1 MKQETNAKMK
11 PGIFISCVAV
21 GLAACASVYPPR
33 DTSTLD
39 KINQQLKQAAAPKE
53 KAAEQKLPD
62 AVSSLLLPPIK
73 RGMPKTSGKQIEQ
86 RFDLVVKDAPVDQ
99 VLMGIVSDTPYSIM
113 LKPRSALDTRDLR
126 VLPSSSGAAAG
137 AAPAATGQVDKVTV
151 NLKDVTVFDALDAIR
166 EIYGYDY
173 TMDGNRIYVQP
184 PELQTQLYQVNYI
197 IGQRRGVS
205 DMQVIGGASPSLNSS
220 SGGTSS
226 GSSSGSGSGSGTT
239 PTYTSVQASGLS
251 NISKSDIW
259 GEVEDTLRT
268 TLGCQIPKN
277 TPSKTGGSGSS
288 GGTSSASSSSSS
300 TSTMPLASR
309 ADVSFTGDMQS
320 GERQRGVDGCT
331 DGRAMNINQM
341 SGTILVRGMP
351 NEHRMIGK
359 MLRAMQLNIER
370 QVIIEAKIIDVELNS
385 ESQQGINWSAG
396 QHGLHNVSMGA
407 NTGKLI
413 ANTGVGTSP
422 NNGGAIGTV
431 ATAVGVTTVS
441 PPTLGDLLGVG
452 MGATG
457 SAFASGMGLAVQTRN
472 FSALINFLQTQGSVH
487 VLSSPRIATLN
498 NQKAV
503 IKVGSEEPFVT
514 NASGGQIAQGTGG
527 SASTATVPTITYQ
540 PFFSGIALDV
550 TPQIDDKGNITLHVH
565 SMVNSITTRDKLAIV
580 GTTSTQDR
588 TLPFAVNSINETDS
602 VVKTNDGQVIVIG
615 GLMTESAEDSRSK
628 IPGAGDV
635 PGAGALFRQGGQ
647 NKAKRELVIL
657 LKPTVVR
664 DDSVWANDIA
674 ATQDRI
680 ENSGA
685 GAQPR

>member
-1 MKQETNAKMK
+1 MKQETNTKMK
-11 PGIFISCVAV
+11 LKVFISCVAV
-21 GLAACASVYPPR
+21 GLAACASVNPPR

-53 KAAEQKLPD
+53 KAADQKLPD

-73 RGMPKTSGKQIEQ
+73 RGVPKASSKQLEQ

-113 LKPRSALDTRDLR
+113 LKPKSAI
-126 VLPSSSGAAAG
+126 PNSPGAAAG
-137 AAPAATGQVDKVTV
+137 ATPTATGLVDKVTV

-205 DMQVIGGASPSLNSS
+205 DMQVIGGASPS
-220 SGGTSS
+220 SS
-226 GSSSGSGSGSGTT
+226 GSSSGSGSSSSSSSSSGGGGGGS
-239 PTYTSVQASGLS
+239 YTSVQASGLS
-251 NISKSDIW
+251 NISKSDVW

-268 TLGCQIPKN
+268 TLGCQIPKS
-277 TPSKTGGSGSS
+277 TASKTGGGSASS
-288 GGTSSASSSSSS
+288 GSSSSSS
-300 TSTMPLASR
+300 SSSSGGTAAASR
-309 ADVSFTGDMQS
+309 ADVSFPGDMQS

-351 NEHRMIGK
+351 NEHRMIAK

-407 NTGKLI
+407 NTGKLV
-413 ANTGVGTSP
+413 ANTGIGASP
-422 NNGGAIGTV
+422 NNGGSIGAV
-431 ATAVGVTTVS
+431 ATAAGVTTTT

-452 MGATG
+452 MGTSG
-457 SAFASGMGLAVQTRN
+457 SAFASGLGLAVQTRN

-514 NASGGQIAQGTGG
+514 NASGGSIAQGTGG
-527 SASTATVPTITYQ
+527 SASTATGASITYQ

-565 SMVNSITTRDKLAIV
+565 SMVNSITTKEKLAIV
-580 GTTSTQDR
+580 GSSSVQDR

-628 IPGAGDV
+628 VPGAGDI

-680 ENSGA
+680 ENLGA
-685 GAQPR
+685 GAQPK

>member
-1 MKQETNAKMK
+1 MKQEMNAKMK
-11 PGIFISCVAV
+11 LKIFISWVAV
-21 GLAACASVYPPR
+21 SLVACSSVYPPR

-39 KINQQLKQAAAPKE
+39 KINQQLKQAAAAPKE

-73 RGMPKTSGKQIEQ
+73 RGAPRTSGRQLEQ
-86 RFDLVVKDAPVDQ
+86 RFDLVVRDAPIDQ

-113 LKPRSALDTRDLR
+113 LKPKSVIPGPPAA
-126 VLPSSSGAAAG
+126 VAAAT
-137 AAPAATGQVDKVTV
+137 PAATGLVDKVTV
-151 NLKDVTVFDALDAIR
+151 NLKDVTVFEALDAIR

-173 TMDGNRIYVQP
+173 TLEGNRIYVQP

-197 IGQRRGVS
+197 VGQRRGVS
-205 DMQVIGGASPSLNSS
+205 DMQVIGGASPSSNSS
-220 SGGTSS
+220 GSS
-226 GSSSGSGSGSGTT
+226 SSSSSSSSGSGSGSGAGSS
-239 PTYTSVQASGLS
+239 YTSVQASGLS
-251 NISKSDIW
+251 SISKSDVW

-277 TPSKTGGSGSS
+277 TPGKGAAGASS
-288 GGTSSASSSSSS
+288 GSSSSSGTAS
-300 TSTMPLASR
+300 ASR
-309 ADVSFTGDMQS
+309 ADISFTGDMQS

-331 DGRAMNINQM
+331 DGRAMSINQM

-351 NEHRMIGK
+351 NEHRMIAK

-396 QHGLHNVSMGA
+396 QHGLHNISMGA
-407 NTGKLI
+407 NTGKI
-413 ANTGVGTSP
+413 VARTGMGSSP
-422 NNGGAIGTV
+422 NNGGQLV
-431 ATAVGVTTVS
+431 AGSINSIAGSGGAPATTAEINPT
-441 PPTLGDLLGVG
+441 TLGDLLGIG

-527 SASTATVPTITYQ
+527 SASTATGASITYQ

-565 SMVNSITTRDKLAIV
+565 SMVNSITTKDKLAIV
-580 GTTSTQDR
+580 GSSSVQDR

-615 GLMTESAEDSRSK
+615 GLMTESSEDSRSK
-628 IPGAGDV
+628 VPGAGDV

-647 NKAKRELVIL
+647 SKTKRELVIL

-664 DDSVWANDIA
+664 DDSAWSNDIA
-674 ATQDRI
+674 ATESRI
-680 ENSGA
+680 ENLGA
-685 GAQPR
+685 SQIK